1 MSQLDQRPPE
11 LPDADTV
18 ADVLGVTNAPE
29 LQEVVGRKGPLS
41 YVREFRL
48 SVITGGV
55 SATPMMVMFGLNAVD
70 ELDSAAF
77 RVLLPEIR
85 DWFGISLTSLTL
97 LTTVVGLFGIL
108 FAIPI
113 GYLSDRINRVRMTGA
128 GATVWGFFSFTT
140 ALAPSVWWLGFMRF
154 GSGLGKT
161 LAPAYQSLLSD
172 YYPPRVRPGV
182 FSFNQLANSVGQF
195 IGPITAG
202 VLATALFWQAPFFI
216 FAFPSFALA
225 AFAFFRLRE
234 PVRGEQERRALGASE
249 EVALMKEKPPSVSE
263 SWRIAKGVRTLRRIW
278 MALPF
283 LAGAGGVI
291 GTLMPLY
298 YDEVFGLTATGRGL
312 IAGFGEPFQVA
323 GIIVGGVIG
332 NRFLRYRPGR
342 IITYIGGMA
351 MLGGLVIALVA
362 VAPFLPMV
370 VGLNWALSFVNSIF
384 MPAMGA
390 ITSLVIPPRARGFAL
405 SLAVIFV
412 IPGLLI
418 MPLGGI
424 LGDAY
429 GLRIGILVMVPVYL
443 LGAAIIM
450 TAGPSV
456 DADIRAAGAAAM
468 AATESRESRKRGKAK
483 LLVCRDVDVHYG
495 QVQILFNVDF
505 DAEEGELIALLGTN
519 GAGKSTLLRAIS
531 GLTAPSNGAI
541 FYEGEDI
548 TFLPP
553 NDHAARGIVQV
564 PGGRGIFPGL
574 SVGENLRL
582 AGWLYRK
589 DDEYVRTKTEEVLQY
604 FPRLRER
611 FDEDAGS
618 LSGGEQQ
625 MLALSQ
631 AFLSRPKLLMIDEL
645 SLGLAPTIVEQ
656 LLRIVRAI
664 HAEGTTIILVEQ
676 SVNVAL
682 TVAERAVF
690 MEKGEVKFSG
700 PTADLL
706 GRGDVLRA
714 VFVKGSAASG
724 GVGTQAKRRRE
735 RERAATER
743 ETILEVKNV
752 THTFGGI
759 RALEDLNLTL
769 DAGDIIGIVGPN
781 GAGKTTLFDVI
792 SGYITPDS
800 GSVVLFGEDITEQGP
815 DARSR
820 LGLHR
825 SFQDAMLFPSL
836 TVVENLGV
844 ALDQHLSTRS
854 TVAGAL
860 HLPNARRAER
870 RAELRINSLVELL
883 GLGDYRDKF
892 VRELSTGT
900 RRIVDMA
907 CVLATSPQVLLLD
920 EPSSGVAQ
928 REAESFPALIQR
940 IKTETG
946 CSILI
951 IEHDMQLITAV
962 SDELVALDL
971 GRNVTRGKPNEVLE
985 HPDVV
990 ASYLG
995 TNEDTIWRSGATDK

>member
-1 MSQLDQRPPE
+1 MAITEERPGPTPPTMPASP
-11 LPDADTV
+11 PDAPTPRG
-18 ADVLGVTNAPE
+18 LGRVVTA
-29 LQEVVGRKGPLS
+29 
-41 YVREFRL
+41 VRELRP
-48 SVITGGV
+48 STITGGA
-55 SATPMMVMFGLNAVD
+55 SAVPMLVLFGLNAVD
-70 ELDSAAF
+70 ELDQAAF

-85 DWFGISLTSLTL
+85 DWFGISLASVTL
-97 LTTVVGLFGIL
+97 LTTIVGLFGIL
-108 FAIPI
+108 FAIPV
-113 GYLSDRINRVRMTGA
+113 GYLSDRVRRVRITALGA
-128 GATVWGFFSFTT
+128 SIWGTFSFATG
-140 ALAPSVWWLGFMRF
+140 LAPSVWWVGFTRF
-154 GSGLGKT
+154 GSGIGKT
-161 LAPAYQSLLSD
+161 MVPAQQSLLAD
-172 YYPPRVRPGV
+172 YYPAEVRPGV
-182 FSFNQLANSVGQF
+182 FSFHQLANSVGQF
-195 IGPITAG
+195 IGPLTAG
-202 VLATALFWQAPFFI
+202 ILATALFWQAPFFL
-216 FAFPSFALA
+216 FAFPSLALA
-225 AFAFFRLRE
+225 AFAYFRLRE

-249 EVALMKEKPPSVSE
+249 EVALMTEKPPSISE

-298 YDEVFGLTATGRGL
+298 YSEVFGVTASGRGF
-312 IAGFGEPFQVA
+312 IASFGEPFQVV
-323 GIIVGGVIG
+323 GLIIGGVIG

-342 IITYIGGMA
+342 IITYIGGLA
-351 MLGGLVIALVA
+351 MVGGVVIGLTAL
-362 VAPFLPMV
+362 APALAIA
-370 VGLNWALSFVNSIF
+370 VGLNWSLSFVNAIF
-384 MPAMGA
+384 APAMSA
-390 ITSLVIPPRARGFAL
+390 LTTLVIPARARGFAL
-405 SLAVIFV
+405 SLTVVFLV
-412 IPGLLI
+412 PGLLI
-418 MPLGGI
+418 TPIGGL

-429 GLRIGILVMVPVYL
+429 GLRIGILVMVPIYL
-443 LGAAIIM
+443 IGAMIIT

-456 DADIRAAGAAAM
+456 EADIRAATAAAM
-468 AATESRESRKRGKAK
+468 AATEARDSRERGETK
-483 LLVCRDVDVHYG
+483 LLVCRDLDVHYG

-505 DAEEGELIALLGTN
+505 DATEGELIALLGTN

-553 NDHAARGIVQV
+553 SAHAARGIVQV

-574 SVGENLRL
+574 SVAENLRL
-582 AGWLYRK
+582 AAWLYRR
-589 DDEYVRTKTEEVLQY
+589 DDEYVTRATEEVFGH

-611 FDEDAGS
+611 IDADAGA

-625 MLALSQ
+625 MLALGQ

-645 SLGLAPTIVEQ
+645 SLGLAPAIVEQ
-656 LLRIVRAI
+656 LLHIVRAI
-664 HAEGTTIILVEQ
+664 HAQGTTIILVEQ

-682 TVAERAVF
+682 TVAERVVF
-690 MEKGEVKFSG
+690 MEKGEVKFTG
-700 PTADLL
+700 PTEQLL
-706 GRGDVLRA
+706 GRSDVLRA

-724 GVGTQAKRRRE
+724 GVGSVARRRRE

-743 ETILEVKNV
+743 EVVLSIEGVG
-752 THTFGGI
+752 HRFGGVQ
-759 RALEDLNLTL
+759 ALDDVHIAL
-769 DAGDIIGIVGPN
+769 DGGDILGLIGPN

-792 SGYITPDS
+792 SGYLIPDA
-800 GSVVLFGEDITEQGP
+800 GRVLLFGEDVTELGP

-825 SFQDAMLFPSL
+825 SFQDALLFPSL

-854 TVAGAL
+854 AVAGGL
-860 HLPNARRAER
+860 HLPNARRAEH
-870 RAELRINSLVELL
+870 RARLRVDSLIDLL

-900 RRIVDMA
+900 RRILDMA
-907 CVLATSPQVLLLD
+907 CVLATAPAILLLD

-928 REAESFPALIQR
+928 REAEAFPALIQR

-946 CSILI
+946 CSVLI

-962 SDELVALDL
+962 SDELIALDL
-971 GRNVTRGKPNEVLE
+971 GRVVTRGRPNDVLE
-985 HPDVV
+985 HPAVV

-995 TNEDTIWRSGATDK
+995 TDEEAIWRSGAH